1 MKLEFSVQTS
11 LRAVARALILIL
23 FFLPTARAEISNR
36 LPVGL
41 VRELTQGGLWDDE
54 LDSPRSMA
62 SQDFNRFLDSLKD
75 SQAVSTVVDNIFGTN
90 DGDREIL
97 PELPRQYQVKVA
109 TLRYFLA
116 ATKDERARYKIND
129 MDLRKIEA
137 AWMRRYLF
145 KAGALIRLTG
155 IHDYDAIADRFNQMI
170 QSGAVTVMDLS
181 PSNRKVLAKK
191 MGTTHGINLNDRQHE
206 KFLVNGLYS
215 REQKLFVLD
224 FSMGREETLVTFAH
238 EIVHAADPMLEKHRS
253 AFERLEPEVEKIL
266 GAALGVSDGVS
277 DIIRN
282 LISHIFYE
290 SDADILMSL
299 AEKSRRTRHKG
310 LTSSAEET
318 LGKLSASET
327 KTIGEWI
334 RAGIGVSIENEY
346 RAYGL
351 SLMAYEI
358 MKSRLHLMAPS
369 PEREAF
375 VKQMIAGDKLF
386 ATKLSLAM
394 SPFAKSANDFV
405 EVLVKSEKDSAK
417 QNMLRIKSGKIL
429 SLLEYVYLSQTQDFL
444 ESLNDHFSA
453 VLHRSVAPEWLQPRH
468 LKSPASPYQVL
479 SARLTTAW
487 VLRFRENVS
496 STVRYLKNMNESL
509 FAMRAGILDLHDI
522 ALGELK
528 LLGIHYE
535 DTGADILP
543 SEISQDLH
551 RDLNELPS
559 SFQRY
564 FETTKRPMNA
574 TDSEALEGLDVARN
588 LTLLRLLKGLAW
600 LDESFPSARNNLVA
614 IKVFLQQIH
623 DGLYDAD
630 EISRGRAAELEN
642 ELLTALKAAT
652 LTPAELD
659 DAVFLAE
666 ALVNMYAIAQ
676 EQRWEPV
683 AEQFL
688 SKARMASRI
697 IEDLGINH
705 GTDIVDIQARINQAV
720 VNFRRQLETLQRH
733 CQQYRQTLILTP
745 TERFTLGAYQ
755 IPLTIVCASSTAGA
769 DREPRMELHM
779 IRQPG
784 DYQRSMTTMTF
795 NGRPQSRIF
804 TGARPVRLY
813 PLQTLNPSSLS
824 KNETGADN

>member
-1 MKLEFSVQTS
+1 MKLELPVQTS
-11 LRAVARALILIL
+11 LRSVACALILVL
-23 FFLPTARAEISNR
+23 FFFPSARAEISNR

-41 VRELTQGGLWDDE
+41 VRELMQGGLWDDE

-62 SQDFNRFLDSLKD
+62 SQDFNRFLDSLKGSHGN
-75 SQAVSTVVDNIFGTN
+75 SQSVSAVVDNIFGTN

-97 PELPRQYQVKVA
+97 PELPRQYQLKVA

-116 ATKDERARYKIND
+116 TTKDERTRYKIND
-129 MDLRKIEA
+129 TDLRKIEA

-170 QSGAVTVMDLS
+170 QSGAVTTMDLS
-181 PSNRKVLAKK
+181 PSNRMVLAKK
-191 MGTTHGINLNDRQHE
+191 MGSAHGISLNDQRNG

-215 REQKLFVLD
+215 REHKLFVLD

-238 EIVHAADPMLEKHRS
+238 EIVHAADPTLEKHRS
-253 AFERLEPEVEKIL
+253 TFESLEPQVEKIL
-266 GAALGVSDGVS
+266 RAAVGIEGNIDHIVPD
-277 DIIRN
+277 
-282 LISHIFYE
+282 LISHMFYE
-290 SDADILMSL
+290 AGADILMSL
-299 AEKSRRTRHKG
+299 AEKSRRTRRQG
-310 LTSSAEET
+310 LSGSAEET
-318 LGKLSASET
+318 LGKLDASET
-327 KTIGEWI
+327 KLISEWI

-351 SLMAYEI
+351 SLIVYER
-358 MKSRLHLMAPS
+358 MKSRFHLMAPS

-394 SPFAKSANDFV
+394 SPFAKSANDIV
-405 EVLVKSEKDSAK
+405 KALVKPEKDAAK
-417 QNMLRIKSGKIL
+417 QNMLRIKAGKVL

-444 ESLNDHFSA
+444 ESLNDHFA
-453 VLHRSVAPEWLQPRH
+453 TVLHGSAPAEWVPPRH
-468 LKSPASPYQVL
+468 LNSPASPYQVL

-496 STVRYLKNMNESL
+496 STVRHLKNMNESL

-522 ALGELK
+522 TLGELK

-535 DTGADILP
+535 DTGADVLP
-543 SEISQDLH
+543 AEIPQDLH
-551 RDLNELPS
+551 RDSNELPP

-574 TDSEALEGLDVARN
+574 TDSESLEGLDVARN
-588 LTLLRLLKGLAW
+588 LTLLRLLKGLTW
-600 LDESFPSARNNLVA
+600 LDESLPPARNNLVA

-623 DGLYDAD
+623 EGLYDED
-630 EISRGRAAELEN
+630 EISRARAAELEN
-642 ELLTALKAAT
+642 ELLAALKTAA

-676 EQRWEPV
+676 EQRWAPV
-683 AEQFL
+683 AEQFF
-688 SKARMASRI
+688 SKARMAAMI
-697 IEDLGINH
+697 LENLGINH
-705 GTDIVDIQARINQAV
+705 ETDIAGIQGRINQAV
-720 VNFRRQLETLQRH
+720 VNFRRQLETHQRR

-769 DREPRMELHM
+769 DREPHMELHM

-784 DYQRSMTTMTF
+784 DYQRSMVTMIF

-804 TGARPVRLY
+804 MGARPVRLY
-813 PLQTLNPSSLS
+813 PLQGLQIPQAS
-824 KNETGADN
+824 EAER